1 MKIVCIGRNY
11 ADHAKEMGSEVPTEP
26 VIFMKPDSALLR
38 NNAPFFIPEWSEN
51 IHYETELVVKINR
64 LGKNISEK
72 FAHKYY
78 DEIGLG
84 VDFTARDI
92 QQKLKEKGLPWE
104 RAKAFDGSAV
114 IGEYF
119 INKAEFHDLS
129 NIDFR
134 LEINGEE
141 KQHGNT
147 KDMLSNIDKLIA
159 EVSKYFTLKIG
170 DLIYTGTPVG
180 VGPVKIND
188 ELKGYIENQ
197 CLFNFKVK

>member
-1 MKIVCIGRNY
+1 MKIICIGRNY
-11 ADHAKEMGSEVPTEP
+11 VDHAKELGNQVPSEP
-26 VIFMKPDSALLR
+26 VIFMKPDSSILK
-38 NNAPFFIPEWSEN
+38 NNAPFFSPDWSNN
-51 IHYETELVVKINR
+51 IHHEVELVIKINR
-64 LGKNISEK
+64 LGKNIQER

-92 QQKLKEKGLPWE
+92 QEKCKEKGLPWE

-119 INKAEFHDLS
+119 KHKNDFPDL
-129 NIDFR
+129 NTIDFR
-134 LEINGEE
+134 LEING
-141 KQHGNT
+141 KTRQSGNT
-147 KDMLSNIDKLIA
+147 GDMLFNIDKLIA

-170 DLIYTGTPVG
+170 DLIYTGTPAG
-180 VGPVKIND
+180 VGPVKIGD
-188 ELKGYIENQ
+188 ELKGYIEDD

>member
-11 ADHAKEMGSEVPTEP
+11 VDHAKELGNEVPKEP
-26 VIFMKPDSALLR
+26 VIFMKPDSSILK
-38 NNAPFFIPEWSEN
+38 NNAPFFIPDWTDEVHHEV
-51 IHYETELVVKINR
+51 ELVVKINR
-64 LGKNISEK
+64 LGKNIQPK

-84 VDFTARDI
+84 VDFTARDV
-92 QQKLKEKGLPWE
+92 QQKCKEKGLPWE

-119 INKAEFHDLS
+119 INKSEFHDLN

-134 LEINGEE
+134 LEVNGETR
-141 KQHGNT
+141 QSGST
-147 KDMLSNIDKLIA
+147 KDMLFNIDQLIC
-159 EVSKYFTLKIG
+159 EISKYFTLKIG
-170 DLIYTGTPVG
+170 DLIYTGTPAG
-180 VGPVKIND
+180 VGKVNIND
-188 ELKGYIENQ
+188 NLAGYIEDQ